1 MRRVSTIEMSQ
12 DLEISFVT
20 DKIELAVGAAK
31 KAGIEILK
39 FYGKEVELEAK
50 TDGSPLT
57 LADCASHDL
66 LSDALSSTGIPI
78 VSEEGESLLLE
89 EDRYWLVDPLDGTK
103 DFLAQNDEFT
113 INIALLEKGKPVLGV
128 IHAPALG
135 ETYAGGI
142 DQIPWFEK
150 DEVCTALETVGKAT
164 QCRMAVSRF
173 HDHPDVGVF
182 ADINQIEKRV
192 EVGSALKYGLLAR
205 GEVDVL
211 PRLVGSSEWDVAA
224 GQAIVES
231 AGGSVLDWHS
241 LQPLHYGKPG
251 RRNPRLLSY
260 RSPYCANDFTLMN
273 YEPELL

>member
-1 MRRVSTIEMSQ
+1 M
-12 DLEISFVT
+12 
-20 DKIELAVGAAK
+20 DKLELAVEAAK
-31 KAGIEILK
+31 KAGIIILK

-57 LADCASHDL
+57 LADCASHNFL
-66 LSDALSSTGIPI
+66 MEELSCASLPV
-78 VSEEGESLLLE
+78 VSEEGDSSPIN
-89 EDRYWLVDPLDGTK
+89 EDNYWLVDPLDGTK
-103 DFLAQNDEFT
+103 DFLARNDEFT
-113 INIALLEKGKPVLGV
+113 INIALVQKGKPVLGV

-150 DEVCTALETVGKAT
+150 DEVRTSLETVGKAT

-182 ADINQIEKRV
+182 ADINQIEKRI

-205 GEVDVL
+205 GEVEVV

-231 AGGSVLDWHS
+231 AGGSVLDWHDAK
-241 LQPLHYGKPG
+241 PLSYGKPR
-251 RRNPRLLSY
+251 RRNPRLISF
-260 RSPYCANDFTLMN
+260 RAPYVSSDFKLMT
-273 YEPELL
+273 YEPKLL

>member
-1 MRRVSTIEMSQ
+1 M
-12 DLEISFVT
+12 T
-20 DKIELAVGAAK
+20 DKFELAVFAARE
-31 KAGIEILK
+31 AGIEILK
-39 FYGKEVELEAK
+39 FYGEEVEVEAK

-113 INIALLEKGKPVLGV
+113 INVALLEKGRPVMGI
-128 IHAPALG
+128 IHAPALE

-142 DQIPWFEK
+142 DHSPWFEK
-150 DEVCTALETVGKAT
+150 NGNRCLLESGPKS
-164 QCRMAVSRF
+164 QKCRMAVSRF
-173 HDHPDVGVF
+173 HDHPDVGIF

-192 EVGSALKYGLLAR
+192 EIGSALKYGLLAR
-205 GEVDVL
+205 GVVDVV

-231 AGGSVLDWHS
+231 AGGGVTDWHS
-241 LQPLHYGKPG
+241 GQPLSYGKNG
-251 RRNPRLLSY
+251 RRNPRLLSF
-260 RSPYCANDFTLMN
+260 RAPYDLSDFKRMT
-273 YEPELL
+273 YEPILL